1 MIGGVEILQ
10 ISLLFLIKVPIYL
23 VGFLLANI
31 ANIIAPG
38 LMLAMV
44 KKLML
49 KSKDLADDSAANGNK
64 FKWGKIES
72 SADIAFF
79 MSLDRVR
86 HLTIYRLRD
95 ILKEAQVGCTAP
107 NPELVDL
114 ETRTKI
120 PLLSL
125 ARAGRPLVIN
135 FGSCT

>member
-1 MIGGVEILQ
+1 MIGGGEILQ

-38 LMLAMV
+38 LMLARV

-79 MSLDRVR
+79 MSLDKVR

-95 ILKEAQVGCTAP
+95 ILKEAQV
-107 NPELVDL
+107 
-114 ETRTKI
+114 KI
-120 PLLSL
+120 
-125 ARAGRPLVIN
+125 
-135 FGSCT
+135 

>member
-1 MIGGVEILQ
+1 MSRGGNILQ
-10 ISLLFLIKVPIYL
+10 ISLLFLIKVPVYL
-23 VGFLLANI
+23 VGCLLANI
-31 ANIIAPG
+31 ANTIAPG
-38 LMLAMV
+38 LVVAMV

-49 KSKDLADDSAANGNK
+49 KSKDIADDSAANGNK

-72 SADIAFF
+72 SAEIAFF

-95 ILKEAQVGCTAP
+95 ILKEAQVGHTAP

-114 ETRTKI
+114 QTRTKL

-125 ARAGRPLVIN
+125 ERAGRPLVIN

>member
-1 MIGGVEILQ
+1 MKKVPKCHQSQFTVITEKHFSSMIGGGEILQ

-95 ILKEAQVGCTAP
+95 ILKEAQV
-107 NPELVDL
+107 
-114 ETRTKI
+114 KI
-120 PLLSL
+120 
-125 ARAGRPLVIN
+125 
-135 FGSCT
+135 

>member
-1 MIGGVEILQ
+1 MIGGGEILQ

-79 MSLDRVR
+79 MSLDKVR

-95 ILKEAQVGCTAP
+95 ILKEAQV
-107 NPELVDL
+107 
-114 ETRTKI
+114 KI
-120 PLLSL
+120 
-125 ARAGRPLVIN
+125 
-135 FGSCT
+135 